1 MLRADLGRAKRRE
14 LGVQSMS
21 EAFGGYVCTSA
32 AIDAA
37 VEARSML
44 SHPFYQA
51 WEKGALTRDAL
62 REYAKQYFHHVEAF
76 PRAVSAVHANCP
88 DAKGRRLLAENLA
101 EEEGIGEGKDDH
113 ATLWLG
119 FAKAMGAS
127 EGDVRETEIN
137 AETRHLIETFRRLS
151 RRSYASG
158 LAALYAYE
166 SQLPAIAKTKIQG
179 LVERYDVNAPA
190 ALKFFEVH
198 EIADIEHA
206 DVCRE
211 LLDALPAEQRAEAH
225 AAASELADAL
235 RLFLTGM
242 QRTTGMVC

>member
-1 MLRADLGRAKRRE
+1 
-14 LGVQSMS
+14 MS
-21 EAFGGYVCTSA
+21 EAFRGFVCTSA

-44 SHPFYQA
+44 AHPFYQA
-51 WEKGALTRDAL
+51 WEQGALTRDAL

-88 DAKGRRLLAENLA
+88 SAKGRRLLAENIA
-101 EEEGIGEGKDDH
+101 EEEGIGAGKDDH

-127 EGDVRETEIN
+127 EDDVRGVDINEETQ
-137 AETRHLIETFRRLS
+137 ALIDTFRKLS

-166 SQLPAIAKTKIQG
+166 SQLPAIAKTKIKG
-179 LVERYDVNAPA
+179 LIERYGVDQPS
-190 ALKFFEVH
+190 ALRFFEVH
-198 EIADIEHA
+198 ESADIEHA

-211 LLDALPAEQRAEAH
+211 LLDALPPEQRAEAH
-225 AAASELADAL
+225 AAACELAEAL
-235 RLFLTGM
+235 CLFLDGM
-242 QRTTGMVC
+242 QRQTKALS

>member
-1 MLRADLGRAKRRE
+1 MD
-14 LGVQSMS
+14 
-21 EAFGGYVCTSA
+21 AFRGYVCTSA

-37 VEARSML
+37 IEDRSML
-44 SHPFYQA
+44 AHPFYQA
-51 WEKGALTRDAL
+51 WEEGALSREAL

-101 EEEGIGEGKDDH
+101 EEEGLGEGKDDH
-113 ATLWLG
+113 ASLWLG
-119 FAKAMGAS
+119 FAASLGAD
-127 EGDVRETEIN
+127 EDEVRNVDVNEETH
-137 AETRHLIETFRRLS
+137 TLIETFRKLS

-166 SQLPAIAKTKIQG
+166 SQLPAIARTKIKG
-179 LVERYDVNAPA
+179 LVERYDIIEPR

-198 EIADIEHA
+198 EVADVEHS

-211 LLDALPAEQRAEAH
+211 LLDALPPEQRAEAH
-225 AAASELADAL
+225 AAACELAEAL
-235 RLFLTGM
+235 RIFLDGM
-242 QRTTGMVC
+242 QRQTGMVC